1 MNTKISFFVLMI
13 AVLSLTFVACDD
25 NDKQEFGPNEKG
37 SLTLEFDNIVGNQDL
52 QLETGSYTNASGE
65 QFSINMFQYY
75 ISNIKLKTEEGKEYA
90 IPQDSSYFLVR
101 ENVKTSHEIT
111 LHNIPA
117 GNYTEVSFV
126 IGVDSLR
133 NTMDPSKRK
142 GVLDIGD
149 ENTGKSMY
157 WSWNSGYIFVRIEGT
172 SPQSPQVEDGQPIF
186 FYHVG
191 GFGGYS
197 TPTINNIR
205 NKNLTFGKDAAEVR
219 KDRNPSVHIL
229 VDAMKIFDG
238 GNTISIAKNPFS
250 HFTTFSAKIAD
261 NYVDMFTYDHIHN
274 D

>member
-1 MNTKISFFVLMI
+1 MKIKMSFFALLSVLL
-13 AVLSLTFVACDD
+13 AFTACDENQEEFNI
-25 NDKQEFGPNEKG
+25 NDKG
-37 SLTLEFDNIVGNQDL
+37 SITLEFDNIVGGQDL
-52 QLETGSYTNASGE
+52 QLDKGAYTNASGE
-65 QFSINMFQYY
+65 QFSINLFQYY
-75 ISNIKLKTEEGKEYA
+75 ISNIKLKTEDGREY
-90 IPQDSSYFLVR
+90 IVPQDESYFLVR
-101 ENVKTSHEIT
+101 EHEASSHEIT
-111 LHNIPA
+111 LNNVPA

-133 NTMDPSKRK
+133 NTMDPSKRT

-149 ENTGKSMY
+149 EATGKGMY

-172 SPQSPQVEDGQPIF
+172 SPQSPQVENGQNIF

-197 TPTINNIR
+197 APTINNIR
-205 NKNLTFGKDAAEVR
+205 NKTLTFGKDAAEVR
-219 KDRNPSVHIL
+219 KDKAPSVHIL

-238 GNTISIAKNPFS
+238 GNTISIAANPFS

-261 NYVDMFTYDHIHN
+261 NYVSMFTYDHVHN